1 MAVEAAM
8 YTAVRLRD
16 YEDILDPVDVHSL
29 IALIAYLPVP
39 AYPFPLT
46 RSHLRSRLPV
56 PS

>member
-1 MAVEAAM
+1 MCGAGAAGSALDGVAVAVEAAM

-39 AYPFPLT
+39 A
-46 RSHLRSRLPV
+46 
-56 PS
+56 

>member
-1 MAVEAAM
+1 M

-39 AYPFPLT
+39 AYT